1 MIRGG
6 IYIVTPD
13 FLMVTLA
20 VAIRIVLTALIVMLL
35 AWYILQI
42 RPIPYVKAFL
52 ISSAAHLLAKAAD
65 VLLQWPLEIVA
76 AIPGLVLLVL
86 TFLLF
91 DASVKRI
98 LAVWFVGFGIYL
110 VIHALLSVLFDV
122 TFLFAF

>member
-1 MIRGG
+1 MTRGVR
-6 IYIVTPD
+6 YIVTPD

-20 VAIRIVLTALIVMLL
+20 VVIRIVLTALIVMLL

-42 RPIPYVKAFL
+42 RYIPYVKASL

-65 VLLQWPLEIVA
+65 ALLHWPLEIVA
-76 AIPGLVLLVL
+76 AIPGLVLLIL

-98 LAVWFVGFGIYL
+98 LAAWFVGFGIYL
-110 VIHALLSVLFDV
+110 VIRALLNVLFDV